1 MIPSLHQLEKLLEQI
16 IRIVR
21 TGRSF
26 GMILNAEC
34 RQGAVFETFD
44 RVVVQIDV
52 RDVDVVQ
59 VQAFRIDGETVILSR
74 DLHLLPLHIKDGM
87 VSAMMAEFQLEC
99 PAAKRQTHDLMSQ
112 ANSEDWFLTKESTD
126 IVDGIFERLR
136 IAGTI
141 GEKHA
146 VGLQRQYFLGRSGR
160 RNDCHLRTATRE
172 IPQNMRFDSEV
183 ISHDVKGAR
192 LEIRERG

>member
-1 MIPSLHQLEKLLEQI
+1 MIRIFLMSVRLGMCYASATVRKPRSSVPSLHQVKKLLEQI

-74 DLHLLPLHIKDGM
+74 DLHLLPLQIKDGM
-87 VSAMMAEFQLEC
+87 VSAMMA
-99 PAAKRQTHDLMSQ
+99 
-112 ANSEDWFLTKESTD
+112 
-126 IVDGIFERLR
+126 
-136 IAGTI
+136 
-141 GEKHA
+141 
-146 VGLQRQYFLGRSGR
+146 
-160 RNDCHLRTATRE
+160 
-172 IPQNMRFDSEV
+172 
-183 ISHDVKGAR
+183 
-192 LEIRERG
+192 